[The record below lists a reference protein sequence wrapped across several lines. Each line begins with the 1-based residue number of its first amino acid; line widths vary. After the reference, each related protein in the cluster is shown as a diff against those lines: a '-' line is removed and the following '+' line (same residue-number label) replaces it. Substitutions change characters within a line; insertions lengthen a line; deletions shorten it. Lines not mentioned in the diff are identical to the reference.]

1 MRSAPVRRVP
11 ARRAS
16 ALAIAGVAAVSM
28 SLLSACGGD
37 DGEAEATD
45 SIAVTAT
52 DDSCEVAKKDLPA
65 GKTTFKVSN
74 KGSKVNEFE
83 VLKPDGKILAER
95 ENIGPG
101 TKVDFVVSLPAGTY
115 KLLCSAGQTGKG
127 PSQDITVSGQAN
139 GTGDQR
145 LTKAA
150 ADYKTYVIAQV
161 DDTIAKTR
169 LFVDA
174 VKKNDVD
181 KAKELYAP
189 SRVGWEAIEPVAE
202 KFGDIDPKVDARE
215 ADLSPAE
222 KKDWSGW
229 HLLEKALWKDGSVKG
244 KEEYGDRLLADL
256 AVLKG
261 RLPGLTLDPVNDMAA
276 GAKELLDEV
285 ATGKVTGEEETFSHT
300 DLVDFKANVDGAR
313 KVYELLKPVV
323 QEKDAQL
330 AKDLDDNFGAVE
342 TLLEK
347 YEKGDGYVSYDKVG
361 KDDRKKLAD
370 AVNALG
376 EPLSKL
382 AGAVA
387 K

>member
-1 MRSAPVRRVP
+1 MRPVSVL
-11 ARRAS
+11 
-16 ALAIAGVAAVSM
+16 ALTGAAAVSM

-37 DGEAEATD
+37 GGKAGAAGA
-45 SIAVTAT
+45 IPVTAT
-52 DDSCEVAKKDLPA
+52 DDTCEVARTDLGA
-65 GKTTFKVSN
+65 GKTTFKVTN

-101 TKVDFVVSLPAGTY
+101 TTVDFVVNLPAGRY
-115 KLLCSAGQTGKG
+115 RLLCSAGQTGKG
-127 PSQDITVSGQAN
+127 PSQDITVSG
-139 GTGDQR
+139 GSVSGDAR
-145 LTKAA
+145 LGKAA
-150 ADYKTYVIAQV
+150 ADYKAFVIV
-161 DDTIAKTR
+161 RLDDTIAKTR
-169 LFVDA
+169 AFVDA
-174 VKKNDVD
+174 VKANDVE

-189 SRVGWEAIEPVAE
+189 SRVGWETIEPVAE

-215 ADLSPAE
+215 ADLKPEE

-244 KEEYGDRLLADL
+244 KEKYGDRLLKDL
-256 AVLKG
+256 DVLKA
-261 RLPGLTLDPVNDMAA
+261 RLPGLTLDPVNDMAG

-285 ATGKVTGEEETFSHT
+285 ATGKVTGEEEAFSHT
-300 DLVDFKANVDGAR
+300 DLVDFKANVDGA
-313 KVYELLKPVV
+313 KKIYELLKPVV
-323 QEKDAQL
+323 QERDAQL
-330 AKDLDDNFGAVE
+330 AGDLDDNFAKVE
-342 TLLEK
+342 ALLK
-347 YEKGDGYVSYDKVG
+347 KHEKGGGYVSYDKVG
-361 KDDRKKLAD
+361 EDDRKELAD

>member
-1 MRSAPVRRVP
+1 MRPVSVL
-11 ARRAS
+11 
-16 ALAIAGVAAVSM
+16 ALAGAAAVSM
-28 SLLSACGGD
+28 SLLTACGGD
-37 DGEAEATD
+37 GDEAGAAGAV
-45 SIAVTAT
+45 AVTAT
-52 DDSCEVAKKDLPA
+52 DDACEVAKTDLPA
-65 GKTTFKVSN
+65 GKTTFKVAN

-101 TKVDFVVSLPAGTY
+101 TSVDFVVNLPAGTY

-127 PSQDITVSGQAN
+127 PSQDVTV
-139 GTGDQR
+139 TGGAAAGGADPR
-145 LTKAA
+145 LSKAA
-150 ADYKTYVIAQV
+150 ADYKAFVIVQT

-169 LFVDA
+169 KFVDA
-174 VKKNDVD
+174 VKAGDVE

-189 SRVGWEAIEPVAE
+189 SRVGWETIEPVAE
-202 KFGDIDPKVDARE
+202 KFGDLDPKVDARE
-215 ADLSPAE
+215 ADLKPEE

-244 KEEYGDRLLADL
+244 KEKYGDQLLADL
-256 AVLKG
+256 GTLKS
-261 RLPGLTLDPVNDMAA
+261 RLPGLTLDPVNDMAG

-285 ATGKVTGEEETFSHT
+285 ATGKVTGEEEAFSHT

-313 KVYELLKPVV
+313 KIYELLKPVV
-323 QEKDAQL
+323 QEHDAQL
-330 AKDLDDNFGAVE
+330 AKDLDDNFAGVE
-342 TLLEK
+342 ALLK
-347 YEKGDGYVSYDKVG
+347 KHEKGDGYVSYDKVG
-361 KDDRKKLAD
+361 EDERKELAD

-382 AGAVA
+382 AAAVA

>member
-1 MRSAPVRRVP
+1 MRPVSV
-11 ARRAS
+11 
-16 ALAIAGVAAVSM
+16 LAAAGAAAVSM

-37 DGEAEATD
+37 DSADAAGA
-45 SIAVTAT
+45 IPVTAT
-52 DDSCEVAKKDLPA
+52 DDTCEVSKTDLTA

-83 VLKPDGKILAER
+83 VIKPDGKILAER

-101 TKVDFVVSLPAGTY
+101 TSVDFVVNLPAGTF

-127 PSQDITVSGQAN
+127 PSHDVTVTGSGTAS
-139 GTGDQR
+139 GGGDQR
-145 LTKAA
+145 LSQAA
-150 ADYKTYVIAQV
+150 AQYKTFVIAQL

-169 LFVDA
+169 TFVDA
-174 VKKNDVD
+174 VKKNDVE

-189 SRVGWEAIEPVAE
+189 SRVGWETIEPVAE

-215 ADLSPAE
+215 ADLKPEE

-229 HLLEKALWKDGSVKG
+229 HLLEKALWQDGSVKG
-244 KEEYGDRLLADL
+244 RQKYGDRLLQDL
-256 AVLKG
+256 GVLKS
-261 RLPGLTLDPVNDMAA
+261 RLPGLTLDPVNDMAG

-285 ATGKVTGEEETFSHT
+285 ATGKVTGEEEAFSHT
-300 DLVDFKANVDGAR
+300 DLVDFKANVDGA
-313 KVYELLKPVV
+313 KKIYDLLKPVV
-323 QEKDAQL
+323 QERDAQL
-330 AKDLDDNFGAVE
+330 ATDLDAGFGAVE
-342 TLLEK
+342 ALLK
-347 YEKGDGYVSYDKVG
+347 KHEKGDGYVSYDTVG

-382 AGAVA
+382 AEVVA

>member
-1 MRSAPVRRVP
+1 MRAVSVL
-11 ARRAS
+11 
-16 ALAIAGVAAVSM
+16 ALSGVAAVSM
-28 SLLSACGGD
+28 SLLAACGGD
-37 DGEAEATD
+37 GKDDASGGKA
-45 SIAVTAT
+45 IAVTAT

-65 GKTTFKVSN
+65 GKNTFKVTN

-101 TKVDFVVSLPAGTY
+101 TNVDFVVNLPAGTY

-127 PSQDITVSGQAN
+127 PTQDVTVSGGGAA
-139 GTGDQR
+139 GGAAGGDQR

-150 ADYKTYVIAQV
+150 ADYKAYVIANV
-161 DDTIAKTR
+161 DDTIAKAR
-169 LFVDA
+169 LFADA
-174 VKKNDVD
+174 VKKNDVA

-189 SRVGWEAIEPVAE
+189 SRVGWETIEPVAE
-202 KFGDIDPKVDARE
+202 KFGDLDPKVDARE
-215 ADLSPAE
+215 ADLTAE
-222 KKDWSGW
+222 EKANWSGW

-244 KEEYGDRLLADL
+244 KERYADQLLQDL
-256 AVLKG
+256 GTLKS
-261 RLPGLTLDPVNDMAA
+261 RLPGLTLDPVNDMAG

-285 ATGKVTGEEETFSHT
+285 ATGKVTGEEEAFSHT

-313 KVYELLKPVV
+313 KIYELLKPVV
-323 QEKDAQL
+323 REKDAAL
-330 AKDLDDNFGAVE
+330 AGDLDENFAGVE
-342 TLLEK
+342 ALLNK
-347 YEKGDGYVSYDKVG
+347 YEKGEGYVSYDKVG

-382 AGAVA
+382 AGAVSR
-387 K
+387 

>member
-1 MRSAPVRRVP
+1 MRPAPL
-11 ARRAS
+11 
-16 ALAIAGVAAVSM
+16 LAVAGVAALSM

-37 DGEAEATD
+37 DDKAEASD
-45 SIAVTAT
+45 AVAVTAT

-65 GKTTFKVSN
+65 GKITFKVAN

-83 VLKPDGKILAER
+83 VLKPDGKILSER

-101 TKVDFVVSLPAGTY
+101 TTVDFIVNLPAGAY
-115 KLLCSAGQTGKG
+115 KVLCSAGQTGKG
-127 PSQDITVSGQAN
+127 PTQDITVSGQAN
-139 GTGDQR
+139 GVGDQR

-150 ADYKTYVIAQV
+150 ADYKAYVITNV

-174 VKKNDVD
+174 VKKNDVK

-244 KEEYGDRLLADL
+244 KEKYGDRLLADL
-256 AVLKG
+256 DVLKG

-285 ATGKVTGEEETFSHT
+285 ATGKVTGEEEAFSHT
-300 DLVDFKANVDGAR
+300 DLVDFKANVDGAK

-330 AKDLDDNFGAVE
+330 AKDLDDNFAAVE
-342 TLLEK
+342 TLLKK
-347 YEKGDGYVSYDKVG
+347 YEKGDGYVSYDTVG

>member
-1 MRSAPVRRVP
+1 MRPVPVL
-11 ARRAS
+11 
-16 ALAIAGVAAVSM
+16 ALAGAAAVSM
-28 SLLSACGGD
+28 SLLTACGGD
-37 DGEAEATD
+37 DKADASGA
-45 SIAVTAT
+45 IAVTAT
-52 DDSCEVAKKDLPA
+52 DDSCEVAKTDLTA

-101 TKVDFVVSLPAGTY
+101 TSVDFVVNLPAGQF

-127 PSQDITVSGQAN
+127 PSRTVTV
-139 GTGDQR
+139 TGG
-145 LTKAA
+145 
-150 ADYKTYVIAQV
+150 YKTFVIAQV
-161 DDTIAKTR
+161 DDTIAKTQK
-169 LFVDA
+169 FVDA
-174 VKKNDVD
+174 VKAGDVE

-189 SRVGWEAIEPVAE
+189 SRVGWETIEPVAE

-215 ADLSPAE
+215 ADLKPEE

-244 KEEYGDRLLADL
+244 KEKYGDQLLADL
-256 AVLKG
+256 GTLKS
-261 RLPGLTLDPVNDMAA
+261 RLPGLTLDPVNDMAG

-285 ATGKVTGEEETFSHT
+285 ATGKVTGEEEAFSHT
-300 DLVDFKANVDGAR
+300 DLVDFKANVDGA
-313 KVYELLKPVV
+313 KKIYDLLKPVV
-323 QEKDAQL
+323 QERDAQL
-330 AKDLDDNFGAVE
+330 AEDLDANFADVE
-342 TLLEK
+342 ALLK
-347 YEKGDGYVSYDKVG
+347 KHEKGDGYVSYDKVG

-382 AGAVA
+382 AEAVA